1 MILFDLVGDNEHHPI
16 YIDLAI
22 ANGNRQYDFLRSVVG
37 ASLAV
42 GRPFLSSEV
51 VKALNFHAITCLHT
65 SAGEYRP
72 CLVTV
77 GPHTPPDHY
86 RVPALMD
93 DFINVVNR
101 NWEATDEV
109 VLAAFVLWKLNWI
122 HPFINGNGRT
132 ARAASY
138 FVLCLK
144 SGRWLPGTS
153 ILPELIVRER
163 ARHVEALRL
172 VDQSAMAGALDL
184 GPLHSLLSELV
195 AEQLNS
201 AQVSPTPTAA
211 AAPETEAVAA
221 PPPSDDVPVLPSG
234 DQGQAPAADAPSA
247 ASPP

>member
-16 YIDLAI
+16 YLDLAI

-42 GRPFLSSEV
+42 GRPFLSAEV
-51 VKALNFHAITCLHT
+51 IRALNFHAITCLHT

-77 GPHTPPDHY
+77 GSHNPPPHY
-86 RVPALMD
+86 RVPALME
-93 DFINVVNR
+93 DFINTVNR
-101 NWEATDEV
+101 LWEATDEV
-109 VLAAFVLWKLNWI
+109 VLAAFVLWRLNWI

-144 SGRWLPGTS
+144 AGQWLPGTT

-163 ARHVEALRL
+163 ARYVQALQQ
-172 VDQSAMAGALDL
+172 VDASAATSLDL
-184 GPLHSLLSELV
+184 GPLHVLLSELIN
-195 AEQLNS
+195 EQLNGP
-201 AQVSPTPTAA
+201 V
-211 AAPETEAVAA
+211 AAPSSPAPAA
-221 PPPSDDVPVLPSG
+221 PPPANPG
-234 DQGQAPAADAPSA
+234 G
-247 ASPP
+247 SPPGP